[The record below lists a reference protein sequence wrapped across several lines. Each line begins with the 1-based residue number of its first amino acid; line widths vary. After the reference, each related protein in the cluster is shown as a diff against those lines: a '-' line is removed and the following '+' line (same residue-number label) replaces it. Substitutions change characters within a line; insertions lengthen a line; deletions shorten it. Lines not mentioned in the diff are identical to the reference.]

1 MQSKLRAYL
10 KTAIELCLLGTAGVS
25 LSFMVLW
32 VIVDILGRFLFRLPL
47 PGTDEIVSMFMILLV
62 LLPIGYV
69 QYKKEHLRVE
79 VAIDRVRSTRR
90 WMIETITSFV
100 SWVVWMIGAYALFLE
115 VLRLYRLSETTFGT
129 FGLPLWPFYLC
140 ALIGFVTLI
149 VQLFLDFLN
158 SFRSCFVKDNVRSDR
173 ISS

>member
-1 MQSKLRAYL
+1 MDMQAKLRAYL
-10 KTAIELCLLGTAGVS
+10 KKALGLCLMGTAGVTM
-25 LSFMVLW
+25 SFMVLW

-47 PGTDEIVSMFMILLV
+47 PGTDEIVSMFMIILV

-79 VAIDRVRSTRR
+79 VLIDLVSSTRR
-90 WMIETITSFV
+90 RIIEAITSFV
-100 SWVVWMIGAYALFLE
+100 SWVAWMVGGYALLLE

-129 FGLPLWPFYLC
+129 LGLTLWPFYLC
-140 ALIGFVTLI
+140 ALIGIVTLI

-158 SFRSCFVKDNVRSDR
+158 SVRSCFVKDNV
-173 ISS
+173 